1 MQVTLNYNLEIHGF
15 PMSGQKY
22 ALAGKLVAW
31 SVLQGNN
38 GPWCFSSEGYKTC
51 RGATFDQALAIEE
64 VADVQMK
71 EILRATAACCSE
83 EKFAEVIAK
92 HADQISQYSYP
103 KIYTVN
109 LAHKKEVVDCLL
121 KQNFDYGVHAE
132 FAQFMEGMNSIGN
145 FGNMVMANQSV
156 FEAILSSSHEK
167 LTLSAFT
174 SL

>member
-1 MQVTLNYNLEIHGF
+1 MLVI
-15 PMSGQKY
+15 SG
-22 ALAGKLVAW
+22 L
-31 SVLQGNN
+31 
-38 GPWCFSSEGYKTC
+38 
-51 RGATFDQALAIEE
+51 QALAIEE

-83 EKFAEVIAK
+83 EDFAEVITK
-92 HADQISQYSYP
+92 HADQIAQYGYP

-121 KQNFDYGVHAE
+121 KQNFDYSVHAE

-156 FEAILSSSHEK
+156 FDAILSSSQK
-167 LTLSAFT
+167 LTLSTFT
-174 SL
+174 SLYNLKHSEVGNLWWPHQCCLHKYCQH